1 MVITAE
7 SKLGS
12 PKSMEYQANDKGE
25 AEEICRNGLIG
36 TEPKDWHF
44 QMRGVERQN
53 TRTEKYRLGVI
64 ISPPK
69 QYGDSLTK
77 SDWETLAKDYMQKQG
92 INIDNHQYIAHLHH
106 STDDK
111 HLHLTISRIDFKEKG
126 QRLPIGTKRNPKK

>member
-12 PKSMEYQANDKGE
+12 PKSMEYQANDKGQ

-36 TEPKDWHF
+36 AEPKDWHL

-69 QYGDSLTK
+69 QYGDFLTK
-77 SDWETLAKDYMQKQG
+77 SDWETLAKIICKSKAS
-92 INIDNHQYIAHLHH
+92 I
-106 STDDK
+106 
-111 HLHLTISRIDFKEKG
+111 
-126 QRLPIGTKRNPKK
+126 